1 MRLRRRRTEL
11 SRGRRQ
17 RRAADQTGSPSKG
30 SPAFL
35 YRSRRSGEELNTGRQ
50 LARET
55 ADKAPRSLKR
65 FLLHRFGLI
74 ILLIAL
80 AVSCVSV
87 LSLSSDA
94 RVVSL
99 TPAGSAGPFMH
110 DEHVYQA
117 AADSLLAGSVWNR
130 NKITVNTED
139 ISRQMLKRFPELSS
153 VSVTLP
159 LLSKHPTV
167 YVQTARP
174 ALILSARNG
183 SYLIDSTGKALIN
196 AASLS
201 DKARQALPLVTDQ
214 SGLDAHINHQ
224 VLSSGD
230 VDFILTVIAQ
240 LAAGH
245 VSVSALVLPAGTSE
259 LDLHVAGQP
268 YTVKFNLQSGDAR
281 QQAGTFLATQA
292 ELKSRNITPSQY
304 VDVRVDGRAYYK

>member
-1 MRLRRRRTEL
+1 MRLRRRRPAL
-11 SRGRRQ
+11 SKGRRQ
-17 RRAADQTGSPSKG
+17 RRTADSPQKG

-50 LARET
+50 LTRGT
-55 ADKAPRSLKR
+55 ADTAPKSLKR
-65 FLLHRFGLI
+65 FVLHRFGLI

-80 AVSCVSV
+80 IISCVNV
-87 LSLSSDA
+87 LSLSSYA

-110 DEHVYQA
+110 DKHVYQM

-130 NKITVNTED
+130 NKITVNTEGV
-139 ISRQMLKRFPELSS
+139 SRQMLKQFPELSS
-153 VSVTLP
+153 VSITLP

-183 SYLIDSTGKALIN
+183 SYVIDTTGKALIHSAN
-196 AASLS
+196 LS
-201 DKARQALPLVTDQ
+201 DKARQGLPLVTDQ
-214 SGLDAHINHQ
+214 SGIDVRINHQ
-224 VLSSGD
+224 ALSSGD
-230 VDFILTVIAQ
+230 VSFILTVIAQ
-240 LAAGH
+240 LAASH

-281 QQAGTFLATQA
+281 QQAGTFLAMQA
-292 ELKSRNITPSQY
+292 ELKSRNMTPAQY

>member
-1 MRLRRRRTEL
+1 MRLRRRQPGL
-11 SRGRRQ
+11 SSGRRQ
-17 RRAADQTGSPSKG
+17 RRTASSPPKG

-55 ADKAPRSLKR
+55 TGAAPRSSLKR
-65 FLLHRFGLI
+65 FVLHRFGLI

-80 AVSCVSV
+80 VISCVNV

-99 TPAGSAGPFMH
+99 TPAGGAGPFMH
-110 DEHVYQA
+110 DKRIYQM
-117 AADSLLAGSVWNR
+117 AADNLLAGSIWNR
-130 NKITVNTED
+130 NKITVNTEG
-139 ISRQMLKRFPELSS
+139 ISRQMLKQFPELSS
-153 VSVTLP
+153 VSITLP

-183 SYLIDSTGKALIN
+183 SYVIDTTGKALIN
-196 AASLS
+196 AANLS
-201 DKARQALPLVTDQ
+201 GNVRQGLPLVTDQ
-214 SGLDAHINHQ
+214 SGLDAGINHQ
-224 VLSSGD
+224 ILSSGD
-230 VDFILTVIAQ
+230 VSFILTVIAQ
-240 LAAGH
+240 LSASH
-245 VSVSALVLPAGTSE
+245 VSVAALVLPARTSE
-259 LDLHVAGQP
+259 LDVHVSGQP